1 MKNKKKTA
9 SSYRLS
15 QELKNALKYLMIW
28 GMILIFSA
36 YLLADAEV
44 LGNVKQQARPD
55 TWAMIGTG
63 STFEEDFTC
72 KTNRLSGVEL
82 FLSTENASVT
92 GAFRVTLYQ
101 NNKEIQ
107 SWQAGRLTIS
117 SGDTTYFR
125 LDQKLTECKGQKF
138 RIVLDG
144 AAGDTGVAAGLVDQK
159 NNTQTLAYRVISKP
173 FPKSLVFLVIAAV
186 AAVMLV
192 IFAFLKRRKVP
203 TEVVFAVVYIFMS
216 ICTLAAIPAFNSPDE
231 YSHYLRSYEVS
242 RGHLTSEGNGGNDL
256 FSYGRTFNSGLVPD
270 FSAKNH
276 VSLWDIGESMD
287 QQIDREK
294 TQFYGFGN
302 TALYAPTSYLPQAV
316 GIRIADLFTDR
327 PVVLAYAGRIANM
340 LVFGLLFFLAIRLT
354 PVGKNFLALLGLVPV
369 NIQSANS
376 MSADALALALTVALA
391 AFVLAMRYNEK
402 GVMQKRQLACMYAL
416 TGFLCLCKVV
426 YMPFCLLLFLIPK
439 ERFKS
444 RKNYWF
450 HVVCA
455 GAMILIL
462 SFGWLA
468 IASGYLCES
477 QPGVDTAAQLVGIL
491 KNPVAFVLTFVRSL
505 DNFGVTYLTEMMGS
519 NLGWLNIP
527 VCSLLALG
535 YLLILVLQVSGNDD
549 MSGNRLDL
557 PVKSLL
563 GGVSL
568 LVFALIFVTLYGQW
582 TAYGYDKILGVQ
594 GRYFLPLLFP
604 LILAL
609 KPKRFAKGAAET
621 PWALF
626 LGAWSIDLCVYA
638 TLFVQALC
646 RFA

>member
-9 SSYRLS
+9 RSYRLS

-92 GAFRVTLYQ
+92 EAFRVTLYQ

-144 AAGDTGVAAGLVDQK
+144 ASGDTGVAAGLVDQK

-173 FPKSLVFLVIAAV
+173 FPKSLVFLVVAAV

-192 IFAFLKRRKVP
+192 IFAFLKRMKVP

-276 VSLWDIGESMD
+276 VSLWDIGENVD
-287 QQIDREK
+287 QQIDGEK

-340 LVFGLLFFLAIRLT
+340 LVFGLIFFLAIRLT

-402 GVMQKRQLACMYAL
+402 GVMRKRQLACMYAL

-557 PVKSLL
+557 PAKSLL

-594 GRYFLPLLFP
+594 GRYILPLLFP
-604 LILAL
+604 LTLAL
-609 KPKRFAKGAAET
+609 KPKRFAEGAAET

>member
-1 MKNKKKTA
+1 MSA
-9 SSYRLS
+9 
-15 QELKNALKYLMIW
+15 ELKNALKYLLIW

-36 YLLADAEV
+36 YLLSDSEI

-55 TWAMIGTG
+55 TWSMIGVG
-63 STFEEDFTC
+63 GCFEEEFTC

-82 FLSTENASVT
+82 FLSTESASVAGT
-92 GAFRVTLYQ
+92 FQVTLYQ
-101 NNKEIQ
+101 NDREIQ
-107 SWQAGRLTIS
+107 SWQASRLTIS

-144 AAGDTGVAAGLVDQK
+144 AKGDTGVAAGLVSQK
-159 NNTQTLAYRVISKP
+159 DDTQTLAYRIISST
-173 FPKSLVFLVIAAV
+173 FPKSLVFLVIGAA

-192 IFAFLKRRKVP
+192 IFAFLKRRQLRA
-203 TEVVFAVVYIFMS
+203 EVVFAVVYIFMS
-216 ICTLAAIPAFNSPDE
+216 ICTLAAVPAFNSPDE

-242 RGHLTSEGNGGNDL
+242 RGYLTSEGNGGNDL
-256 FSYGRTFNSGLVPD
+256 FSYGRTFNSGLVPEFTSKD
-270 FSAKNH
+270 H
-276 VSLWDIGESMD
+276 VSLWDIGENAD
-287 QQIDREK
+287 QHIDREK
-294 TQFYGFGN
+294 TQFTDLEIQPCMHLLRIFPRQSGN
-302 TALYAPTSYLPQAV
+302 P
-316 GIRIADLFTDR
+316 RIADLFYGPADGSCLCGKDR
-327 PVVLAYAGRIANM
+327 QYACVWTVL
-340 LVFGLLFFLAIRLT
+340 FLCHRLT
-354 PVGKNFLALLGLVPV
+354 PVGKNFLVLLGLVPV

-391 AFVLAMRYNEK
+391 AFVLAMRYKQKE
-402 GVMQKRQLACMYAL
+402 VMSRRQLIWMYVL

-455 GAMILIL
+455 GAVILIL

-468 IASGYLCES
+468 IASRYLCES

-491 KNPVAFVLTFVRSL
+491 KDPAAFVLTFVRSL
-505 DNFGVTYLTEMMGS
+505 DNFGVTYLTEMIGS

-527 VCSLLALG
+527 VCALLAMG
-535 YLLILVLQVSGNDD
+535 YLLVLVLQVSGNDD
-549 MSGNRLDL
+549 MSGIRLDL
-557 PVKSLL
+557 PVKSIL

-609 KPKRFAKGAAET
+609 KPKRFAEGAGET
-621 PWALF
+621 PWGLF

>member
-1 MKNKKKTA
+1 
-9 SSYRLS
+9 
-15 QELKNALKYLMIW
+15 
-28 GMILIFSA
+28 
-36 YLLADAEV
+36 
-44 LGNVKQQARPD
+44 
-55 TWAMIGTG
+55 
-63 STFEEDFTC
+63 
-72 KTNRLSGVEL
+72 
-82 FLSTENASVT
+82 
-92 GAFRVTLYQ
+92 
-101 NNKEIQ
+101 
-107 SWQAGRLTIS
+107 
-117 SGDTTYFR
+117 
-125 LDQKLTECKGQKF
+125 
-138 RIVLDG
+138 
-144 AAGDTGVAAGLVDQK
+144 
-159 NNTQTLAYRVISKP
+159 
-173 FPKSLVFLVIAAV
+173 
-186 AAVMLV
+186 
-192 IFAFLKRRKVP
+192 
-203 TEVVFAVVYIFMS
+203 
-216 ICTLAAIPAFNSPDE
+216 
-231 YSHYLRSYEVS
+231 
-242 RGHLTSEGNGGNDL
+242 
-256 FSYGRTFNSGLVPD
+256 
-270 FSAKNH
+270 
-276 VSLWDIGESMD
+276 
-287 QQIDREK
+287 
-294 TQFYGFGN
+294 
-302 TALYAPTSYLPQAV
+302 
-316 GIRIADLFTDR
+316 
-327 PVVLAYAGRIANM
+327 M
-340 LVFGLLFFLAIRLT
+340 LVFGLIFFLAIRLT

-557 PVKSLL
+557 PAKSLL

-594 GRYFLPLLFP
+594 GRYILPLLFP
-604 LILAL
+604 LTLAL
-609 KPKRFAKGAAET
+609 KPKRFAEGAAET